1 MNVQPI
7 PQLVLHEIDNFENMF
22 FNITHNLDNINL
34 NKFHIFKEHMVKDGG
49 CNFFWL
55 KLNDWVQFITF
66 MQEWSN
72 IMNHGQLEKK
82 IDNQYFELTTK
93 QTNFCHNHPPHE
105 THRKFLQHTQVSV
118 KAFFYICWILGPKFK
133 INNTQG
139 SHNFMCKE
147 ATFKL

>member
-1 MNVQPI
+1 
-7 PQLVLHEIDNFENMF
+7 
-22 FNITHNLDNINL
+22 
-34 NKFHIFKEHMVKDGG
+34 MVKDGG

-82 IDNQYFELTTK
+82 FDNQYFELTTK

-105 THRKFLQHTQVSV
+105 THRKFLQHIQMSV
-118 KAFFYICWILGPKFK
+118 KAFFYIWDSWSK
-133 INNTQG
+133 IQD
-139 SHNFMCKE
+139 K
-147 ATFKL
+147 